1 MNEVLGIDRS
11 KGKGHADGRPGARA
25 PVLRL
30 LVVCLALFAGAM
42 LGTAC
47 DVTTAPDDKAGNGF
61 GPYGIAYLVAEEE
74 GNGFGPYGIAH
85 LVAEEEGN
93 GFGPYGIANMV
104 PKAKKLTCKQMHD
117 DPVFSASSPAEA
129 EQFEYE
135 CLGTVDALVTGSG
148 GTHRH

>member
-42 LGTAC
+42 LVTAC
-47 DVTTAPDDKAGNGF
+47 DVTTAPDDKVGNGF
-61 GPYGIAYLVAEEE
+61 GPYGIAY
-74 GNGFGPYGIAH
+74 